1 MKLKQYIILFLS
13 LAAFATSA
21 HADADKAKLLSSED
35 DNSPEAQKYAKLVD
49 IYTEALEK
57 DDVPL
62 HVKCLND
69 IIKYCHESNQPK
81 READAISTRVVYFYN
96 RSLDDSLAKYAPQD
110 LKVLEQYK
118 NWKRYYEL
126 WTYLANS
133 YLYSGKPNLAL
144 REAQAMFEDAKNRDN
159 QLGMGLSYYTMGS
172 IYTTLNVLDESIN
185 NYQKGLDILSTIRPY
200 PSNLA
205 ELYSYYCDVLNMK
218 QDYHTLE
225 KVTRQWNDFL
235 QKYLTEGRFDQ
246 ETVNT
251 FYCNYFIAC
260 AQASMGLG
268 KLEQA
273 DEQMKKAKDNLN
285 ADTDFT
291 HLSWLLNMAKLR
303 YQQGRY
309 MEALEFNNRRYSLSS
324 QMDDAPSLVDVVK
337 QRAEIFQR
345 LGRYKES
352 TQFFQRLYQLTD
364 SINVQDTKSQLN
376 EMNTLFKVDE
386 LKMAQERELYELNMK
401 REREQFRLTMIIVGV
416 IVLALVV
423 FTVFRIISARRLKR
437 AHEELQ
443 QTHDKLL
450 TAYDQLEETT
460 TAKERIESDLRIAR
474 DIQQSM
480 IPQKFPPFPER
491 TDIDLFASMTPAKA
505 VGGDL
510 YDFILLGEK
519 LYFCLGD
526 VSGKGVPASLF
537 MAVARNL
544 FRVVSQQGLP
554 PADIADKMNNA
565 LSEDNDSGMFVTM
578 FIGIIDLTTGR
589 LDFCNAGHN
598 PPVIKM
604 ADGSARFIEMEANA
618 PLGLWAGLPYE
629 GEFIEDISGCPFFVY
644 SDGLNEAMD
653 DKNEQYGDDLLIE
666 MIEKHPF
673 ISSQETVEMMK
684 ADVVRHANGAEQS
697 DDLTMLCVKVKGN
710 IPN

>member
-1 MKLKQYIILFLS
+1 MKAKLYIIIS
-13 LAAFATSA
+13 LLLTASLLPQQAL
-21 HADADKAKLLSSED
+21 ADADKAKLLSSED

-110 LKVLEQYK
+110 LKVLKQYK

-225 KVTRQWNDFL
+225 KVTKQWNDFL

-401 REREQFRLTMIIVGV
+401 REREQFRLMMIIVGGHRV
-416 IVLALVV
+416 GTGYLHRVPHP
-423 FTVFRIISARRLKR
+423 FSTT
-437 AHEELQ
+437 EESPRPV
-443 QTHDKLL
+443 
-450 TAYDQLEETT
+450 A
-460 TAKERIESDLRIAR
+460 
-474 DIQQSM
+474 
-480 IPQKFPPFPER
+480 
-491 TDIDLFASMTPAKA
+491 TDPR
-505 VGGDL
+505 G
-510 YDFILLGEK
+510 
-519 LYFCLGD
+519 
-526 VSGKGVPASLF
+526 
-537 MAVARNL
+537 
-544 FRVVSQQGLP
+544 
-554 PADIADKMNNA
+554 IADG
-565 LSEDNDSGMFVTM
+565 LRP
-578 FIGIIDLTTGR
+578 TGR
-589 LDFCNAGHN
+589 DNYCEGTYRERPAYCTRYSAEYDSTEVPTVPRAYGHR
-598 PPVIKM
+598 P
-604 ADGSARFIEMEANA
+604 
-618 PLGLWAGLPYE
+618 
-629 GEFIEDISGCPFFVY
+629 
-644 SDGLNEAMD
+644 
-653 DKNEQYGDDLLIE
+653 
-666 MIEKHPF
+666 
-673 ISSQETVEMMK
+673 
-684 ADVVRHANGAEQS
+684 
-697 DDLTMLCVKVKGN
+697 LCVDDTCQGGWWRPLRLHPVGRETLLLSG
-710 IPN
+710 

>member
-1 MKLKQYIILFLS
+1 
-13 LAAFATSA
+13 
-21 HADADKAKLLSSED
+21 
-35 DNSPEAQKYAKLVD
+35 
-49 IYTEALEK
+49 
-57 DDVPL
+57 
-62 HVKCLND
+62 
-69 IIKYCHESNQPK
+69 
-81 READAISTRVVYFYN
+81 
-96 RSLDDSLAKYAPQD
+96 
-110 LKVLEQYK
+110 
-118 NWKRYYEL
+118 
-126 WTYLANS
+126 
-133 YLYSGKPNLAL
+133 
-144 REAQAMFEDAKNRDN
+144 
-159 QLGMGLSYYTMGS
+159 
-172 IYTTLNVLDESIN
+172 
-185 NYQKGLDILSTIRPY
+185 
-200 PSNLA
+200 
-205 ELYSYYCDVLNMK
+205 
-218 QDYHTLE
+218 
-225 KVTRQWNDFL
+225 
-235 QKYLTEGRFDQ
+235 
-246 ETVNT
+246 
-251 FYCNYFIAC
+251 
-260 AQASMGLG
+260 
-268 KLEQA
+268 
-273 DEQMKKAKDNLN
+273 
-285 ADTDFT
+285 
-291 HLSWLLNMAKLR
+291 
-303 YQQGRY
+303 
-309 MEALEFNNRRYSLSS
+309 
-324 QMDDAPSLVDVVK
+324 
-337 QRAEIFQR
+337 
-345 LGRYKES
+345 
-352 TQFFQRLYQLTD
+352 
-364 SINVQDTKSQLN
+364 
-376 EMNTLFKVDE
+376 
-386 LKMAQERELYELNMK
+386 MK

-510 YDFILLGEK
+510 YDFILLGDK

-604 ADGSARFIEMEANA
+604 ADGSAHFIEMQANA

-653 DKNEQYGDDLLIE
+653 DKNEQYGDDLLLE

-710 IPN
+710 LPN

>member
-225 KVTRQWNDFL
+225 KVTKQWNDFL

-324 QMDDAPSLVDVVK
+324 QMDDAPALVDVVK

-423 FTVFRIISARRLKR
+423 FTVFS
-437 AHEELQ
+437 
-443 QTHDKLL
+443 
-450 TAYDQLEETT
+450 
-460 TAKERIESDLRIAR
+460 
-474 DIQQSM
+474 
-480 IPQKFPPFPER
+480 
-491 TDIDLFASMTPAKA
+491 
-505 VGGDL
+505 
-510 YDFILLGEK
+510 
-519 LYFCLGD
+519 C
-526 VSGKGVPASLF
+526 
-537 MAVARNL
+537 
-544 FRVVSQQGLP
+544 
-554 PADIADKMNNA
+554 
-565 LSEDNDSGMFVTM
+565 
-578 FIGIIDLTTGR
+578 
-589 LDFCNAGHN
+589 
-598 PPVIKM
+598 
-604 ADGSARFIEMEANA
+604 
-618 PLGLWAGLPYE
+618 
-629 GEFIEDISGCPFFVY
+629 
-644 SDGLNEAMD
+644 
-653 DKNEQYGDDLLIE
+653 
-666 MIEKHPF
+666 
-673 ISSQETVEMMK
+673 
-684 ADVVRHANGAEQS
+684 
-697 DDLTMLCVKVKGN
+697 
-710 IPN
+710 

>member
-1 MKLKQYIILFLS
+1 
-13 LAAFATSA
+13 
-21 HADADKAKLLSSED
+21 
-35 DNSPEAQKYAKLVD
+35 
-49 IYTEALEK
+49 
-57 DDVPL
+57 
-62 HVKCLND
+62 
-69 IIKYCHESNQPK
+69 
-81 READAISTRVVYFYN
+81 
-96 RSLDDSLAKYAPQD
+96 
-110 LKVLEQYK
+110 
-118 NWKRYYEL
+118 
-126 WTYLANS
+126 
-133 YLYSGKPNLAL
+133 
-144 REAQAMFEDAKNRDN
+144 
-159 QLGMGLSYYTMGS
+159 
-172 IYTTLNVLDESIN
+172 
-185 NYQKGLDILSTIRPY
+185 
-200 PSNLA
+200 
-205 ELYSYYCDVLNMK
+205 
-218 QDYHTLE
+218 
-225 KVTRQWNDFL
+225 
-235 QKYLTEGRFDQ
+235 
-246 ETVNT
+246 
-251 FYCNYFIAC
+251 
-260 AQASMGLG
+260 
-268 KLEQA
+268 
-273 DEQMKKAKDNLN
+273 
-285 ADTDFT
+285 
-291 HLSWLLNMAKLR
+291 
-303 YQQGRY
+303 
-309 MEALEFNNRRYSLSS
+309 
-324 QMDDAPSLVDVVK
+324 
-337 QRAEIFQR
+337 
-345 LGRYKES
+345 
-352 TQFFQRLYQLTD
+352 
-364 SINVQDTKSQLN
+364 
-376 EMNTLFKVDE
+376 
-386 LKMAQERELYELNMK
+386 MAQERELYELNMK

-443 QTHDKLL
+443 QTHDELL

-604 ADGSARFIEMEANA
+604 PDGSARFIEMQANA

-710 IPN
+710 LPN

>member
-13 LAAFATSA
+13 LTAFATSA

-96 RSLDDSLAKYAPQD
+96 RSLDDSLAKYLAKYAPQD

-225 KVTRQWNDFL
+225 KVTKQWNDFL

-324 QMDDAPSLVDVVK
+324 QMDDAPALVDVVK

-510 YDFILLGEK
+510 YDFILLGDK

-604 ADGSARFIEMEANA
+604 ADGSAHFIEMQANA

-653 DKNEQYGDDLLIE
+653 DKNE
-666 MIEKHPF
+666 HPF

-710 IPN
+710 LPN